1 MYNYDINVKYLDK
14 SNDDELYKEYFLKVF
29 DINEFDFESFDPIL
43 DSIYANVKDLK
54 QFEEVFKI
62 KDNLIFCDS
71 NRIFFGLLFAY
82 HSFEYFHICLKEL
95 KEKNEI
101 ADESINKLLKSL
113 EYLKKN

>member
-1 MYNYDINVKYLDK
+1 MYNYDVNVKYLDK
-14 SNDDELYKEYFLKVF
+14 PDGELYQTYFLKVF
-29 DINEFDFESFDPIL
+29 GINEFNFEKLDPIL
-43 DSIYANVKDLK
+43 DIIYENVKDLK

-62 KDNLIFCDS
+62 KDYLIFCDS

-101 ADESINKLLKSL
+101 TDDSINKLIKSL
-113 EYLKKN
+113 EYLKKK